1 MKKGN
6 RILRHEEF
14 VEIERKGRSI
24 KTPSLLVF
32 FREGESKAR
41 VGISVSKKNG
51 NAVRRNKIK
60 RQLRAIVDG
69 AVSADSPIDLVVV
82 ARRSYEPSCFAEAKE
97 ELLAALGKLGVQH

>member
-32 FREGESKAR
+32 LREGESKAR

-51 NAVRRNKIK
+51 NAVRRNLIK
-60 RQLRAIVDG
+60 RQVRCMLDAFLSLEE
-69 AVSADSPIDLVVV
+69 AADLVVIV
-82 ARRSYEPSCFAEAKE
+82 RKNYDPEKFHENKE
-97 ELLAALGKLGVQH
+97 ELGKALAALGEKL